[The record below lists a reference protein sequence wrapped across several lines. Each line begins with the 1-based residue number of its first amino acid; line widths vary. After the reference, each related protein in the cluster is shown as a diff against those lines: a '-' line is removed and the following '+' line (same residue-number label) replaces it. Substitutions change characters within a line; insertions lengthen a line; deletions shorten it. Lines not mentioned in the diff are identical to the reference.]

1 MSKAMITHDIGTR
14 RIWYD
19 PGLRLWTMQE
29 RDRRGNQVGDVDYTP
44 DRKTA
49 FDWLKGGG
57 EA

>member
-1 MSKAMITHDIGTR
+1 MSEGMVTYDIRTR

-19 PGLRLWTMQE
+19 PHLRFWTMQE
-29 RDRRGNQVGDVDYTP
+29 RDRRGNQVGDVEYTA
-44 DRKTA
+44 DRKLA